1 MQSVAAMHHPLSF
14 PFFLNFSFAFTFK
27 TFKYLGCQSTNR
39 SQMLMLHVVILLFL
53 LIGRRPVPVSVE
65 HLFSGDGWTMCFWGN
80 KNAAH
85 KSLSRHRGQSEMV
98 CKRIIVTPMAL

>member
-27 TFKYLGCQSTNR
+27 TFKYLGCKSTNK

-53 LIGRRPVPVSVE
+53 LIERHPVPV
-65 HLFSGDGWTMCFWGN
+65 
-80 KNAAH
+80 
-85 KSLSRHRGQSEMV
+85 
-98 CKRIIVTPMAL
+98 